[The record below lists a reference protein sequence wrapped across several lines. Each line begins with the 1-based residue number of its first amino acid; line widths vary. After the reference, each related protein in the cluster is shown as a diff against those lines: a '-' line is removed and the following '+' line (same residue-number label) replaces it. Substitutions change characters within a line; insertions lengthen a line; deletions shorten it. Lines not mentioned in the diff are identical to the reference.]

1 MTRPTFSRQFAIA
14 LSTALT
20 ISLNFWGGGALAGD
34 PFRQSNPR
42 NIGDK
47 TEAAFEA
54 IFLQGNYL
62 EAKQRVTEAE
72 KSEAGDPLVYAM
84 KASLAFDEENFEA
97 MKVANDQTLAAAEKL
112 KGKDPL
118 RGNLYLAVGN
128 FLEGVY
134 IFKTQ
139 GPVGAVPKLQQVL
152 QYLDTAEKISPND
165 PELNLLKGYLELI
178 LSVNLPF
185 SSPEQAIERFEK
197 YAAPDYMVN
206 RGIATAYRD
215 LYKQKMKAK
224 QYDGAQQ
231 YLVKANQYLDKA
243 LQESPG
249 NPELQYL
256 KGQFLL
262 TQGKDSKNLSL
273 VKQSIPYFEKAK
285 QKEAQLPRT
294 VKISLNHDYN
304 NVVPEQIQLLS
315 NEK

>member
-1 MTRPTFSRQFAIA
+1 MTRLTFSRQFAIA

-20 ISLNFWGGGALAGD
+20 ISLNFWSGVALAGD
-34 PFRQSNPR
+34 PFRKSNPR
-42 NIGDK
+42 SIGDK

-62 EAKQRVTEAE
+62 DARQRLAEAE
-72 KSEAGDPLVYAM
+72 KSETTDPLVYAM
-84 KASLAFDEENFEA
+84 KASLAFDEGNFEV
-97 MKVANDQTLAAAEKL
+97 MNVASKQTLTAAENL
-112 KGKDPL
+112 KIKDPL

-128 FLEGVY
+128 FLEGAY

-139 GPVGAVPKLQQVL
+139 GAVGAVPKLQQVL
-152 QYLDTAEKISPND
+152 QYLDTAEKISPQD
-165 PELNLLKGYLELI
+165 PELNLLKGYLELM

-215 LYKQKMKAK
+215 LYKQKLKTK
-224 QYDGAQQ
+224 QYDEAQQ
-231 YLVKANQYLDKA
+231 NIVKANQYLDKA
-243 LQESPG
+243 MQESPD

-262 TQGKDSKNLSL
+262 TQGKDSKNLAL

-285 QKEAQLPRT
+285 EKEAQLPRT

-315 NEK
+315 NGK

>member
-1 MTRPTFSRQFAIA
+1 MTRPTFSRQLALAI
-14 LSTALT
+14 STALT
-20 ISLNFWGGGALAGD
+20 ISVNFGGSGALAGD
-34 PFRQSNPR
+34 PFRKSNPR

-54 IFLQGNYL
+54 IFLEGNYV
-62 EAKQRVTEAE
+62 EAKQRVLEAE
-72 KSEAGDPLVYAM
+72 KSEAGDPLIYAM
-84 KASLAFDEENFEA
+84 KASLAFDEENFTA
-97 MKVANDQTLAAAEKL
+97 MKVASDQTLVAAEKL
-112 KGKDPL
+112 KGKDSL

-128 FLEGVY
+128 FLEGAY

-152 QYLDTAEKISPND
+152 QYLDAAEKISPQD

-243 LQESPG
+243 LQKSPD

-262 TQGKDSKNLSL
+262 TQGKDNKNLSL

-294 VKISLNHDYN
+294 VRTSLNHDYN

-315 NEK
+315 NGK